1 MEYINN
7 KKVAA
12 TWGATV
18 FNRGQLPFY
27 GKLTIMG
34 FTSYCFGETL
44 LPAAVCETS
53 TGKEIQ
59 LYAWSV
65 RVACEKVFPVLDWED
80 LLGHKIRIQRKG
92 AGAIIEAI
100 E

>member
-1 MEYINN
+1 MEYIDN

-12 TWGATV
+12 TWGATI
-18 FNRGQLPFY
+18 FDRGQLPFY
-27 GKLTIMG
+27 GKLTIVG
-34 FTSYCFGETL
+34 FTTVEFNEATI
-44 LPAAVCETS
+44 PAVVCLTDS
-53 TGKEIQ
+53 GKEMQ

-65 RVACEKVFPVLDWED
+65 RIACEKVFPVLDWED
-80 LLGHKIRIQRKG
+80 LLHHKIRIQRKG